1 MTDLDSATTSP
12 SPHAMSTTEPPPSK
26 AADARAAAKAF
37 VATLDPRL
45 AATTLQDLLLLVSE
59 LVTNALRHAGAVTAL
74 AFGAD
79 EAMLYV
85 QVADPSP
92 ERPRQRTP
100 DLRGGTGG
108 FGWPLILKLAEK
120 VDIRDHAPR
129 GKVILISMAR

>member
-1 MTDLDSATTSP
+1 MTVA
-12 SPHAMSTTEPPPSK
+12 EPPPSR

-37 VATLDPRL
+37 LATLHPRP
-45 AATTLQDLLLLVSE
+45 AATTIQDLLLLVSE

-79 EAMLYV
+79 EDTLYV
-85 QVADPSP
+85 QVVDPSP
-92 ERPRQRTP
+92 ERPRPRTP

-120 VDIRDHAPR
+120 ADIRDHTPR

>member
-1 MTDLDSATTSP
+1 MTV
-12 SPHAMSTTEPPPSK
+12 TEPPPSK

-37 VATLDPRL
+37 VATLDPRP

-59 LVTNALRHAGAVTAL
+59 LVTNAIRHAGAVTAL

-79 EAMLYV
+79 ADTLYV

-92 ERPRQRTP
+92 DRPQQRTP

-108 FGWPLILKLAEK
+108 FGWPLVLRLSKK
-120 VDIRDHAPR
+120 TDIRDHPPQ
-129 GKVILISMAR
+129 GKVILVAMAR